1 MTSHN
6 DGYERAGQKEKKVSQ
21 QFEKKEIVNE
31 KTKMNEWMN
40 EWMNERKASRQER
53 GEGVSKGGM
62 K

>member
-31 KTKMNEWMN
+31 KIKMNEWMN
-40 EWMNERKASRQER
+40 EWIKEKQADRNVVRE
-53 GEGVSKGGM
+53 
-62 K
+62 